1 MDFDF
6 LDGLLDI
13 PDATEDGLQ
22 QYTELAIKISQ
33 AKEDPQG
40 YIEKNY
46 NVVNR
51 FEYNGEEL
59 LIPDYINLRCLFFQK
74 T

>member
-22 QYTELAIKISQ
+22 QYTELAIKIS
-33 AKEDPQG
+33 
-40 YIEKNY
+40 
-46 NVVNR
+46 
-51 FEYNGEEL
+51 
-59 LIPDYINLRCLFFQK
+59 
-74 T
+74 